1 MTREKG
7 IRNSK
12 EGGRDGWSS
21 EKREEKRVVR
31 LLQNIRGWIWHIL
44 WQSVGFSRMAR
55 GRTNLDGYLLT
66 HTAFCYRTELSLAC
80 TRGCECNLLT
90 NSLPPAHCLSSPP
103 SRQYCIVLKPRLVLR
118 LDKSR
123 RTTYP
128 GVHSVSS
135 SILPLSIPSP
145 HRVILPPPCTRSTPW
160 RAAES
165 RTRCIIHGVI

>member
-12 EGGRDGWSS
+12 EGGRRGSS

-66 HTAFCYRTELSLAC
+66 HTAFCYHTELSLAC
-80 TRGCECNLLT
+80 TRIRKYNLRQPSSSG
-90 NSLPPAHCLSSPP
+90 SLPLISTLSTVLYCIKAAARVAAWQKQAHDLPRRALGLLFHPSSLFPSSPRNP
-103 SRQYCIVLKPRLVLR
+103 PTAWLAQHPVVL
-118 LDKSR
+118 
-123 RTTYP
+123 
-128 GVHSVSS
+128 
-135 SILPLSIPSP
+135 
-145 HRVILPPPCTRSTPW
+145 
-160 RAAES
+160 
-165 RTRCIIHGVI
+165 

>member
-12 EGGRDGWSS
+12 EGGREGWSS

-66 HTAFCYRTELSLAC
+66 HTAFCYRTELSLAY
-80 TRGCECNLLT
+80 TRARKYNHLA
-90 NSLPPAHCLSSPP
+90 NSLPPAHYLSSPP

-128 GVHSVSS
+128 VAHSGSS
-135 SILPLSIPSP
+135 SIFPPVLSSSLRNSP
-145 HRVILPPPCTRSTPW
+145 ATVHAQYPVVLQSPEHAVLFT
-160 RAAES
+160 E
-165 RTRCIIHGVI
+165 